1 MGKQMG
7 DNVAEPAPPSILGL
21 ILLRKTPNVSVV
33 AAEYDLSKVG
43 FFLRNR

>member
-1 MGKQMG
+1 MSDKG
-7 DNVAEPAPPSILGL
+7 AEPVAPSIIGL

-43 FFLRNR
+43 FFMRNR